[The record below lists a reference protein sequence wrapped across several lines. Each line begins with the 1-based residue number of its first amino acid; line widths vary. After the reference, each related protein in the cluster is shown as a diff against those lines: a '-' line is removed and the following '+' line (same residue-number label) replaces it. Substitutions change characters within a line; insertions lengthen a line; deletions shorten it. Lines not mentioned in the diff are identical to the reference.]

1 MFRVTLS
8 YNLIFKRPGG
18 QAVDTTNNC
27 VQLQHKPTGATVKCH
42 KTRYLEQNRKE
53 ARKLLVEKVD
63 DVLNPECSLR
73 LIRLEKAIQK
83 NHVKQRRAAKKY
95 QELNLAK
102 AGNLDEKVDLSENTQ
117 DIVPFK

>member
-1 MFRVTLS
+1 
-8 YNLIFKRPGG
+8 
-18 QAVDTTNNC
+18 
-27 VQLQHKPTGATVKCH
+27 
-42 KTRYLEQNRKE
+42 LEQNRKE

>member
-1 MFRVTLS
+1 M
-8 YNLIFKRPGG
+8 
-18 QAVDTTNNC
+18 
-27 VQLQHKPTGATVKCH
+27 
-42 KTRYLEQNRKE
+42 EQNRKE

-95 QELNLAK
+95 QELKLAK
-102 AGNLDEKVDLSENTQ
+102 AGNLDEKEDLNENTQ
-117 DIVPFK
+117 DTVSFK